1 MIEALRAAVDEVL
14 LALAPLTQAAGDSE
28 KMLWLLSELGWTPDS
43 VPQPLTDLATAGS
56 DLIGLVGADPD
67 ATSTPE
73 IFAAVGKLVAAID
86 EIRTKPDSAFP
97 SGLDVAS
104 FKATIGPDLLDY
116 LLVEHLLSYHYGI
129 AGPLLLAGFIR
140 LVPQPASGLRRQY
153 LRRQV
158 MWSAAGET
166 FEDPVRGFRDAFDWN
181 SSAPRLTA
189 ALGALG
195 SLLEQAGM
203 QFSYIRPADGLLA
216 FVTAGATGPAY
227 DYLGIDVVFDT
238 EALDT
243 AIKIFGDRAFR
254 VGATA
259 KSKGRLS
266 RPLFDAEMIAINRL
280 KERKARLVR
289 HRAKIVQAMV
299 RLTRE
304 DSESYEII
312 VGRPNTAAAIQSR
325 INMVEKAMRDASA

>member
-1 MIEALRAAVDEVL
+1 MADCQIVLRYFAFKDE
-14 LALAPLTQAAGDSE
+14 
-28 KMLWLLSELGWTPDS
+28 KH
-43 VPQPLTDLATAGS
+43 
-56 DLIGLVGADPD
+56 LVGSTRAILDNCMARLRTAD
-67 ATSTPE
+67 A
-73 IFAAVGKLVAAID
+73 
-86 EIRTKPDSAFP
+86 
-97 SGLDVAS
+97 
-104 FKATIGPDLLDY
+104 
-116 LLVEHLLSYHYGI
+116 
-129 AGPLLLAGFIR
+129 
-140 LVPQPASGLRRQY
+140 
-153 LRRQV
+153 
-158 MWSAAGET
+158 
-166 FEDPVRGFRDAFDWN
+166 
-181 SSAPRLTA
+181 
-189 ALGALG
+189 GAL
-195 SLLEQAGM
+195 STFKSE
-203 QFSYIRPADGLLA
+203 F
-216 FVTAGATGPAY
+216 
-227 DYLGIDVVFDT
+227 T